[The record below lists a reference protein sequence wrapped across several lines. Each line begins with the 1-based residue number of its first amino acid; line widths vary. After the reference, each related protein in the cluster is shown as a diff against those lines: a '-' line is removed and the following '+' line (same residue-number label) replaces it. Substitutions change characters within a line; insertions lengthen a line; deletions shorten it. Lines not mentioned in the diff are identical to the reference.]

1 MRETSLEGHSGDV
14 TRLALSPDERI
25 LFSGAR
31 DHSVRLWDLA
41 ARVFL
46 RALRCEDPNWFSS
59 ARGFMGSLPR
69 GDITFLSA
77 GLDGRLVVG
86 SWDGC
91 LRVFQVAESA
101 SMNRF
106 FEEERSVDRLFE
118 ERSVDGLFEKERSVD
133 RLFEERSVDG
143 LFEKDISIGHLLRG
157 DLDEECKETDTLLSS
172 VTLSDVCPVIHD
184 HP

>member
-46 RALRCEDPNWFSS
+46 RALRCEDPNWFCS
-59 ARGFMGSLPR
+59 ARSFMCSLPR
-69 GDITFLSA
+69 GDVMFLSA

-106 FEEERSVDRLFE
+106 FEEGVSVDRLFE
-118 ERSVDGLFEKERSVD
+118 EERSVD

>member
-1 MRETSLEGHSGDV
+1 
-14 TRLALSPDERI
+14 
-25 LFSGAR
+25 
-31 DHSVRLWDLA
+31 
-41 ARVFL
+41 
-46 RALRCEDPNWFSS
+46 
-59 ARGFMGSLPR
+59 MGSLPR

-118 ERSVDGLFEKERSVD
+118 ERSVDGLFEEGVD
-133 RLFEERSVDG
+133 RLFE
-143 LFEKDISIGHLLRG
+143 KDVSIGHLLRG

>member
-14 TRLALSPDERI
+14 TRLALSPDERV

-46 RALRCEDPNWFSS
+46 RVLRCEDPNWFFS
-59 ARGFMGSLPR
+59 AGSFMCSLPR

-86 SWDGC
+86 SLDGC
-91 LRVFQVAESA
+91 LRVFQVAES
-101 SMNRF
+101 
-106 FEEERSVDRLFE
+106 
-118 ERSVDGLFEKERSVD
+118 GK
-133 RLFEERSVDG
+133 EERSVDG
-143 LFEKDISIGHLLRG
+143 LFEKDVSVDRLLKGVTQEVSIGHLLRG

-172 VTLSDVCPVIHD
+172 VTLSDVCSVIHD
-184 HP
+184 NP

>member
-1 MRETSLEGHSGDV
+1 
-14 TRLALSPDERI
+14 
-25 LFSGAR
+25 
-31 DHSVRLWDLA
+31 
-41 ARVFL
+41 
-46 RALRCEDPNWFSS
+46 
-59 ARGFMGSLPR
+59 MGSLPR

-106 FEEERSVDRLFE
+106 FEEERSVDGLFE
-118 ERSVDGLFEKERSVD
+118 EGVD
-133 RLFEERSVDG
+133 R

>member
-46 RALRCEDPNWFSS
+46 RALRCEDPNWFCS
-59 ARGFMGSLPR
+59 ARGFMCSLPR
-69 GDITFLSA
+69 GDVMFLSA

-106 FEEERSVDRLFE
+106 FEEGVSVDRFFE
-118 ERSVDGLFEKERSVD
+118 ERSVDR
-133 RLFEERSVDG
+133 

>member
-14 TRLALSPDERI
+14 TRLALSPDERV

-106 FEEERSVDRLFE
+106 FEEGVSVDRLFE
-118 ERSVDGLFEKERSVD
+118 EERSVD

>member
-118 ERSVDGLFEKERSVD
+118 EGVSVD
-133 RLFEERSVDG
+133 R

-157 DLDEECKETDTLLSS
+157 DLEEECKETDTLLSS

>member
-91 LRVFQVAESA
+91 LRVFQVAESV

-106 FEEERSVDRLFE
+106 FEEGVSVDRFFEERSVDRLFE
-118 ERSVDGLFEKERSVD
+118 EGVSVD
-133 RLFEERSVDG
+133 R

-157 DLDEECKETDTLLSS
+157 DLEEECKETDTLLSS

>member
-86 SWDGC
+86 SLDGC

-106 FEEERSVDRLFE
+106 FEEGVSVDRLFE
-118 ERSVDGLFEKERSVD
+118 
-133 RLFEERSVDG
+133 
-143 LFEKDISIGHLLRG
+143 KDVSIGHLLRG
-157 DLDEECKETDTLLSS
+157 DLEEECKETDTLLSS

>member
-118 ERSVDGLFEKERSVD
+118 EGVD
-133 RLFEERSVDG
+133 RLFE
-143 LFEKDISIGHLLRG
+143 KDMSIGHLLRG

>member
-1 MRETSLEGHSGDV
+1 
-14 TRLALSPDERI
+14 
-25 LFSGAR
+25 
-31 DHSVRLWDLA
+31 
-41 ARVFL
+41 
-46 RALRCEDPNWFSS
+46 
-59 ARGFMGSLPR
+59 MGSLPR

-91 LRVFQVAESA
+91 LRVFQVTESA

-118 ERSVDGLFEKERSVD
+118 EGVD
-133 RLFEERSVDG
+133 RLFE
-143 LFEKDISIGHLLRG
+143 KDMSIGHLLRG
-157 DLDEECKETDTLLSS
+157 DLEEECKETDTLLSS

>member
-118 ERSVDGLFEKERSVD
+118 ERSVDRLFEEGVSVD
-133 RLFEERSVDG
+133 RLFE
-143 LFEKDISIGHLLRG
+143 KDVSIGHLLRG
-157 DLDEECKETDTLLSS
+157 DLDEECKGTDTLLSS

>member
-1 MRETSLEGHSGDV
+1 
-14 TRLALSPDERI
+14 
-25 LFSGAR
+25 
-31 DHSVRLWDLA
+31 
-41 ARVFL
+41 
-46 RALRCEDPNWFSS
+46 
-59 ARGFMGSLPR
+59 MGSLPR

-91 LRVFQVAESA
+91 LRVFQVAEST

-106 FEEERSVDRLFE
+106 FEE
-118 ERSVDGLFEKERSVD
+118 ERSVD

>member
-118 ERSVDGLFEKERSVD
+118 E
-133 RLFEERSVDG
+133 ERSVDG
-143 LFEKDISIGHLLRG
+143 LFEEGVDRLFEKDVSIGHLLRG
-157 DLDEECKETDTLLSS
+157 DLEEECKETDTLLSS

>member
-41 ARVFL
+41 AHVFL

-106 FEEERSVDRLFE
+106 FEEERSVDRFFE
-118 ERSVDGLFEKERSVD
+118 ERSVD
-133 RLFEERSVDG
+133 RLFEEGVDR

-157 DLDEECKETDTLLSS
+157 DLEEECKETDTLLSS

>member
-106 FEEERSVDRLFE
+106 FEEERSVDGLFE
-118 ERSVDGLFEKERSVD
+118 ERSVDGLFEEGVD
-133 RLFEERSVDG
+133 R

>member
-118 ERSVDGLFEKERSVD
+118 ERSVDRLFEEGVSVD
-133 RLFEERSVDG
+133 RLFE
-143 LFEKDISIGHLLRG
+143 KDVSIGHLLRG
-157 DLDEECKETDTLLSS
+157 DLEEECKETDTLLSS

>member
-1 MRETSLEGHSGDV
+1 M
-14 TRLALSPDERI
+14 
-25 LFSGAR
+25 
-31 DHSVRLWDLA
+31 
-41 ARVFL
+41 
-46 RALRCEDPNWFSS
+46 C
-59 ARGFMGSLPR
+59 SLPR

-77 GLDGRLVVG
+77 VLDGRLVVG

-91 LRVFQVAESA
+91 LRVFQVAESV

-106 FEEERSVDRLFE
+106 FEEGVSVDRFFE
-118 ERSVDGLFEKERSVD
+118 ERSVDR
-133 RLFEERSVDG
+133 

>member
-1 MRETSLEGHSGDV
+1 
-14 TRLALSPDERI
+14 
-25 LFSGAR
+25 
-31 DHSVRLWDLA
+31 
-41 ARVFL
+41 
-46 RALRCEDPNWFSS
+46 
-59 ARGFMGSLPR
+59 MGSLPR

-77 GLDGRLVVG
+77 VLDGRLVVG

-91 LRVFQVAESA
+91 LRVFQVAESV

-106 FEEERSVDRLFE
+106 FEEGVSVDRF
-118 ERSVDGLFEKERSVD
+118 FQ
-133 RLFEERSVDG
+133 EERSVDG

-157 DLDEECKETDTLLSS
+157 DLDEECKGTDTLLSS

>member
-1 MRETSLEGHSGDV
+1 MRKTSLEGHSGDV

-118 ERSVDGLFEKERSVD
+118 EERSVDRLFEERSVD

>member
-1 MRETSLEGHSGDV
+1 M
-14 TRLALSPDERI
+14 
-25 LFSGAR
+25 
-31 DHSVRLWDLA
+31 
-41 ARVFL
+41 
-46 RALRCEDPNWFSS
+46 C
-59 ARGFMGSLPR
+59 SLPR
-69 GDITFLSA
+69 GDVMFLSA

-118 ERSVDGLFEKERSVD
+118 ERSVD